1 MKKLV
6 TLDCNY
12 YCLIKDC
19 LNMLEKNNIKKK
31 DFLLLC
37 NSILCLLSYEN
48 ELPQDVKELEHK
60 LHDVLASYGLYKNIR

>member
-19 LNMLEKNNIKKK
+19 LNMLEQKQYQKK

-37 NSILCLLSYEN
+37 NSILCLLSYDN
-48 ELPQDVKELEHK
+48 ELSEDIKELKHK
-60 LHDVLASYGLYKNIR
+60 LHNVLASHGLYNN